1 MLDVLSIVLLFGSLY
16 GFLYPVAVGA
26 TLGLCALATR
36 RFRPRPR
43 DWFPFAT
50 VPALT
55 YYVLSY
61 LVAPRQGWNLPYAVG
76 ALAGAGVLTAIVAGA
91 ARRPAWL
98 RAGTVIGI
106 AVAFVVWRLV
116 PYQGW
121 RLF

>member
-1 MLDVLSIVLLFGSLY
+1 MK
-16 GFLYPVAVGA
+16 
-26 TLGLCALATR
+26 
-36 RFRPRPR
+36 
-43 DWFPFAT
+43 T
-50 VPALT
+50 VPLLKLRKQAFTL
-55 YYVLSY
+55 VEIPLVSY

-76 ALAGAGVLTAIVAGA
+76 ALAGAGVLTAIVAGV